1 MRSIFIAVLVFI
13 FMPSIVFAS
22 SMSDMFGFWIS
33 ETALPSTG
41 KKEILIIKHNSFQEG
56 KLLPR
61 ECVYSTDGDKII
73 IKYPEYRE
81 IGEDE
86 YNILYNSISFVNHN
100 KIVFEFPNSI
110 GTRVEQ
116 SYIRISEEEAQP
128 YLR

>member
-41 KKEILIIKHNSFQEG
+41 KKEVLIINHNSFQEG
-56 KLLPR
+56 KQSPI
-61 ECVYSTDGDKII
+61 ECTFSQNDDDMII
-73 IKYPEYRE
+73 NFVGPFGVKLEYLVKVQ
-81 IGEDE
+81 G
-86 YNILYNSISFVNHN
+86 N
-100 KIVFEFPNSI
+100 KILLNFPSSI

-116 SYIRISEEEAQP
+116 SYIRINEEEAQH